1 MYSINIGLETFQG
14 VFAGKNDDDV
24 EHMNAQVKQQRL
36 FTLQVS
42 DGNLLNVV
50 CVLNIDKNNKNNN
63 RGFPSL

>member
-42 DGNLLNVV
+42 DGNLLNAA
-50 CVLNIDKNNKNNN
+50 
-63 RGFPSL
+63 F